1 MQRLNRAIVPTYSK
15 DNKDIE
21 QEKRLNM
28 KKNSTPK
35 KKSVYVKPQ
44 IEVISMET
52 ENSVMA
58 GSFNAA
64 DDSLGGSFGRRSY
77 GRSSYRRR

>member
-1 MQRLNRAIVPTYSK
+1 M
-15 DNKDIE
+15 NKK
-21 QEKRLNM
+21 KRLNM
-28 KKNSTPK
+28 KENSNAK
-35 KKSVYVKPQ
+35 KKYVYVKPQ
-44 IEVISMET
+44 IEVISMVT
-52 ENSVMA
+52 EGVLA

>member
-1 MQRLNRAIVPTYSK
+1 MQRLNRATVPTYSK

-35 KKSVYVKPQ
+35 KKCVYVKPQ
-44 IEVISMET
+44 IEVISMAT
-52 ENSVMA
+52 EGVLA

>member
-1 MQRLNRAIVPTYSK
+1 
-15 DNKDIE
+15 
-21 QEKRLNM
+21 M
-28 KKNSTPK
+28 KENSNAK
-35 KKSVYVKPQ
+35 KKYVYVKPQ